1 MSAETELNTIERI
14 IEGNPHFFYKS
25 WRAEIEKRAG
35 TVRKEIAQLRR
46 FAMLKPGYVQEVV
59 LSKAAFL
66 EDRLADLLSNLKG

>member
-1 MSAETELNTIERI
+1 MSAETELNQIERI

-35 TVRKEIAQLRR
+35 TVRKEIERLRR
-46 FAMLKPGYVQEVV
+46 FAMLKPGDVQEVV